1 MRLLSLLLRASRGTV
16 LVVVLIGF
24 IAGASHAGLIA
35 IINSTISRATSARW
49 LLIGGFFGLCAVSLC
64 CRILSDTMLARLS
77 QGAVFNLRLQLS
89 RKILSVP
96 LVKLEQ
102 FGTSRVMGALTDDV
116 PTIASALA
124 GIPPFFINI
133 ATVLGCFTYLYLL
146 SGRMFAILMIIMTL
160 ASVTYQLLMNKSVF
174 YMRLTREL
182 GNQLFDHFRALTSG
196 TKELKIH
203 SYRREAFLTKL
214 LRPTAD
220 ALRDSTVKG
229 SRVLAGAIGW
239 GQLMI
244 LLGIGLLLFIVGS
257 PDTHAI
263 TGFALVTIFLMTP
276 MESIMNTSSF
286 MARANIALK
295 KVDEL
300 GLTLSDLATEGNPAT
315 HSDRAP
321 TWNSLELR
329 GVTHS
334 YAQEGEERNFSVGP
348 VNSSFRPGELVFL
361 VGGNGCGKTT
371 LAKLLVG
378 LYAPEQGDI
387 YLDNQIVTNENREDY
402 FQLFSVVFSDFFLF
416 ERLLGL
422 ETPELD
428 ATAQKYL
435 AQLHLDRKVEI
446 KDGMLSTTDL
456 SQGQRKRLALLTAY
470 LEDRPIYVFDEWAA
484 DQDPTF
490 KRLFYYKLL
499 PELKA
504 RGKTAFVISHD
515 DHYYHVA
522 DRIIKMDDGKIEYD
536 KLNHPS
542 SDNES
547 EFFETSLVP
556 DFALTK

>member
-35 IINSTISRATSARW
+35 IINSTISRGTSAKW
-49 LLIGGFFGLCAVSLC
+49 LLVGGFFGLCAVSLC
-64 CRILSDTMLARLS
+64 CRIMSDTMLARLS

-96 LVKLEQ
+96 LIKLEQ
-102 FGTSRVMGALTDDV
+102 FGTSRNMSALTDDV

-146 SGRMFAILMIIMTL
+146 SGRMFVVLMIIMTL

-182 GNQLFDHFRALTSG
+182 GSQLFDHCRALTSG

-244 LLGIGLLLFIVGS
+244 LLGIGMLLFIVAS
-257 PDTHAI
+257 PNTHAA

-300 GLTLSDLATEGNPAT
+300 GLNLSDLATEGNPAT
-315 HSDRAP
+315 HPDQAP
-321 TWNSLELR
+321 VWKSLELR

-334 YAQEGEERNFSVGP
+334 YTQEGEERNFSVGP
-348 VNSSFRPGELVFL
+348 VNSSFQPGELVFL

-422 ETPELD
+422 ETPEID
-428 ATAQKYL
+428 VTARKYL
-435 AQLHLDRKVEI
+435 EQLQLDHKVEI

-536 KLNHPS
+536 QLNTLS
-542 SDNES
+542 TDSQS
-547 EFFETSLVP
+547 EIFETQLVP
-556 DFALTK
+556 DFV

>member
-1 MRLLSLLLRASRGTV
+1 
-16 LVVVLIGF
+16 
-24 IAGASHAGLIA
+24 
-35 IINSTISRATSARW
+35 
-49 LLIGGFFGLCAVSLC
+49 
-64 CRILSDTMLARLS
+64 
-77 QGAVFNLRLQLS
+77 
-89 RKILSVP
+89 
-96 LVKLEQ
+96 
-102 FGTSRVMGALTDDV
+102 
-116 PTIASALA
+116 
-124 GIPPFFINI
+124 
-133 ATVLGCFTYLYLL
+133 
-146 SGRMFAILMIIMTL
+146 
-160 ASVTYQLLMNKSVF
+160 
-174 YMRLTREL
+174 
-182 GNQLFDHFRALTSG
+182 
-196 TKELKIH
+196 
-203 SYRREAFLTKL
+203 
-214 LRPTAD
+214 
-220 ALRDSTVKG
+220 
-229 SRVLAGAIGW
+229 
-239 GQLMI
+239 
-244 LLGIGLLLFIVGS
+244 
-257 PDTHAI
+257 
-263 TGFALVTIFLMTP
+263 
-276 MESIMNTSSF
+276 

-300 GLTLSDLATEGNPAT
+300 GLNLSDLATEGNPAT
-315 HSDRAP
+315 HPDQAP
-321 TWNSLELR
+321 VWKSLELR

-334 YAQEGEERNFSVGP
+334 YTQEGEERNFSVGP
-348 VNSSFRPGELVFL
+348 VNSSFQPGELVFL

-422 ETPELD
+422 ETPEID
-428 ATAQKYL
+428 VTARKYL
-435 AQLHLDRKVEI
+435 EQLQLDHKVEI

-536 KLNHPS
+536 QLNTLS
-542 SDNES
+542 TDSQS
-547 EFFETSLVP
+547 EIFETQLVP
-556 DFALTK
+556 DFV